1 MGAIG
6 RLTVLPNEGL
16 ILDLKG
22 VQYAGSIIPCCTV
35 MVVGMSGAEA
45 RVESMVSDF
54 VQLEHLGNVLESLD
68 GALTS
73 GVLDPSLLE
82 FDDVACSEAGGEGGS
97 GSDGD
102 GDGGSSGGGAGGGGA
117 GGKKKAKKKSAGKRG
132 GGSDD
137 DGEGGESSKEKKKK
151 KKVAAAAMKGAYG
164 RKVTVKKGGKK
175 RN

>member
-97 GSDGD
+97 GSDCD
-102 GDGGSSGGGAGGGGA
+102 GDGGSSGGAGGGGA

-175 RN
+175 RS